1 MINKQKVLVLGMM
14 IMMMWLPMT
23 AAFGQT
29 TDDNNNTK
37 LIEQTRQ
44 YWDELLHYCLIG
56 RWDLAQDRGRALLD
70 LEPDPTFLLNLAQSD
85 KYADSYRNLSLLE
98 QDTPVKDI
106 ALAVM
111 KLVEQGRFIERTKP
125 DRIAEEVKRLSG
137 TTRGREMALN
147 RLKDSGEWAVPVMIE
162 ALRDS
167 NRSEEFSLIK
177 WALPQLGRVAV
188 NPLVLALQRC
198 KELNVRLIILESLG
212 EIGYQSA
219 VPYIQEIV
227 ENENAGSELRTAAL
241 KALRSIRNQDNLAGK
256 KAAAAF
262 EQLALDYY
270 SHLDSLAVPAEQEQ
284 ANVWFW
290 NDETGLVPE
299 EVISDS
305 FDELMAMRC
314 CESAIKL
321 DRNRATAISLW
332 LSAFSRLEAEGHPQ
346 PAYFGEGH
354 ADAATYALTAGPE
367 YLHRVLN
374 RALENRNRP
383 VALSAIKALRRN
395 SGQKSLLFE
404 LGTVQPLMKALTFAD
419 REVRLSAALAIGAVK
434 PSAPFN
440 RSKLVMPILVEA
452 LRQKGQRNALIVDGN
467 EDRRNR
473 LRGELVNSG
482 LFSVVVSEAHLG
494 VTIERAKNLS
504 SFDLIVLSSN
514 ISQPNLNEALAT
526 IANDYRLAFCP
537 TIVITSAGSI
547 STTEKNIAASDF
559 AQAVL
564 EDTPVENII
573 KAALEILAKNQ
584 AIDFDAGLAD
594 KYATDAAE
602 VLRNLAVTDNKV
614 LSLKPAEPALIEAI
628 RETRP
633 AIQKAAIEAVANL
646 DSLEGQRT
654 IAALALEEQQEMPI
668 RLMALENLTVSAK
681 SFGNLL
687 LPEQVTQIYNLVSSQ
702 DTEPQLRNLAAE
714 AFGSLNLPSTQTS
727 KLIIDQM
734 Q

>member
-1 MINKQKVLVLGMM
+1 MINKQKVLVLGMVT
-14 IMMMWLPMT
+14 MMLLPVL
-23 AAFGQT
+23 AAFAQT
-29 TDDNNNTK
+29 TDDNNDTE

-56 RWDLAQDRGRALLD
+56 RWDLARDRGRALLD
-70 LEPDPTFLLNLAQSD
+70 LDPDPTLLLNLAQSD
-85 KYADSYRNLSLLE
+85 KYTDSYRNLSLLE
-98 QDTPVKDI
+98 KDTPVKDI

-111 KLVEQGRFIERTKP
+111 KLVEQGRFTERTKP
-125 DRIAEEVKRLSG
+125 DRIAAEVKRLSG
-137 TTRGREMALN
+137 TTRGREMAMN
-147 RLKDSGEWAVPVMIE
+147 RLIDSGEWAVPVMIE

-188 NPLVLALQRC
+188 NPLALALQRC
-198 KELNVRLIILESLG
+198 NELNVRLIILESLG

-219 VPYIQEIV
+219 IPYIQEIV
-227 ENENAGSELRTAAL
+227 ENKNAGSELRTAAL
-241 KALRSIRNQDNLAGK
+241 KALHSIRNQGNMAGK
-256 KAAAAF
+256 NAAAAF

-270 SHLDSLAVPAEQEQ
+270 NHLDSLAVPAEQEL

-290 NDETGLVPE
+290 SDETGLVPE
-299 EVISDS
+299 VVIRDS

-346 PAYFGEGH
+346 PAYFGDGH

-419 REVRLSAALAIGAVK
+419 REVRLSAALAIGAAK

-467 EDRRNR
+467 EARRNR
-473 LRGELVNSG
+473 LRGDMTNSG
-482 LFSVVVSEAHLG
+482 LFSVVISKAHLG
-494 VTIERAKNLS
+494 VTLERAKNLS

-514 ISQPNLNEALAT
+514 ISQPNLTDALAT

-547 STTEKNIAASDF
+547 STTEKAIADSDF
-559 AQAVL
+559 AQVVL
-564 EDTPVENII
+564 EYTPLENII
-573 KAALEILAKNQ
+573 KAASEILAKNQ
-584 AIDFDAGLAD
+584 AVDFDANLAD
-594 KYATDAAE
+594 KYATDAVE
-602 VLRNLAVTDNKV
+602 VLRSLSVTGNKV
-614 LSLKPAEPALIEAI
+614 LNVKLAEPALIEAI

-633 AIQKAAIEAVANL
+633 LIQQAAIDAVANL
-646 DSLEGQRT
+646 DSLEGQRA
-654 IAALALEEQQEMPI
+654 IATLALDEQEEMPI
-668 RLMALENLTVSAK
+668 RLMALEKVTVSAK

-714 AFGSLNLPSTQTS
+714 AFGSLNLPSVQTS
-727 KLIIDQM
+727 KLILDQM

>member
-584 AIDFDAGLAD
+584 AIDFDASLAD